1 MEIIIPFLGWKMAI
15 SETTNSLLSDLC
27 LRGEALGGLRLMS
40 IVIRTQ
46 CVAVR
51 LADFAMVTLE
61 IQKPFS
67 EFMGSETIHL
77 LKMLYNSEP
86 RPVLKQGQ

>member
-1 MEIIIPFLGWKMAI
+1 
-15 SETTNSLLSDLC
+15 
-27 LRGEALGGLRLMS
+27 MS

-51 LADFAMVTLE
+51 LADFATATLDME
-61 IQKPFS
+61 KPFS

-86 RPVLKQGQ
+86 HPVFKQGQ